1 MPRDPNARTF
11 TRLQKLHPN
20 LVMAYLNADGR
31 KVAIYKNSPLR
42 MKRGKRPTPEFR
54 YTVYGKNW
62 KVVDASHEGFR
73 NMKHLISRIS
83 LPAPMPP
90 VPELGSG
97 ILWTNQ
103 ARA

>member
-11 TRLQKLHPN
+11 TRLQKLHPT

-31 KVAIYKNSPLR
+31 KVAIYKTNPIR
-42 MKRGKRPTPEFR
+42 PRGERLPAPEFR

-73 NMKHLISRIS
+73 KMKHLIARIS

-97 ILWTNQ
+97 ILWTSK

>member
-1 MPRDPNARTF
+1 
-11 TRLQKLHPN
+11 
-20 LVMAYLNADGR
+20 
-31 KVAIYKNSPLR
+31 
-42 MKRGKRPTPEFR
+42 
-54 YTVYGKNW
+54 VYGKNW